1 MAGVW
6 VSSSCDARMRQ
17 KQKTPSAALPA
28 EGVLHVDQSIPRQ
41 WLTANRQS
49 LRALLKLP
57 AVAGRTWLQS
67 LQIQQASR

>member
-41 WLTANRQS
+41 WLTANGQ
-49 LRALLKLP
+49 
-57 AVAGRTWLQS
+57 
-67 LQIQQASR
+67 